1 VNLTFPLGMPETE
14 ILKAAESGTERP
26 VAGSLFHGLNEGQ
39 FAICN
44 FITEKIREAYNLKI
58 SFEDPE
64 KLATVERITILM
76 AIDRLWQE
84 HLYEMDSLRYSIG
97 LRGYGQ
103 KDPLIEY
110 KVEAFTMFDELMVNV
125 KTQICRNVFSSAS
138 SLTALQNFMRAK
150 PQQTLHQNNSA
161 FSTAAPTATP
171 PAGAAQRRASDVV
184 SEAAEAQSKAK
195 PVRTGPKVG
204 RNDPCPCRSGKKYKN
219 CCGQ

>member
-1 VNLTFPLGMPETE
+1 M
-14 ILKAAESGTERP
+14 
-26 VAGSLFHGLNEGQ
+26 NEAQ
-39 FAICN
+39 FAVCN
-44 FITEKIREAYNLKI
+44 FITQKIHEAYDLKVQ
-58 SFEDPE
+58 FEDPA

-138 SLTALQNFMRAK
+138 
-150 PQQTLHQNNSA
+150 
-161 FSTAAPTATP
+161 
-171 PAGAAQRRASDVV
+171 
-184 SEAAEAQSKAK
+184 
-195 PVRTGPKVG
+195 
-204 RNDPCPCRSGKKYKN
+204 
-219 CCGQ
+219 